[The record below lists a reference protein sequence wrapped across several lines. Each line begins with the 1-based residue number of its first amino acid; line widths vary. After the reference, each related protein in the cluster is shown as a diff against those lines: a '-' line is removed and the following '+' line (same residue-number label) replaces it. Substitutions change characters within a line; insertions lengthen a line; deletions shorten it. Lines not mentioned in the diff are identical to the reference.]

1 MKLKCVALVNGAE
14 EYLTAGL
21 VYDVVLVGYSGLL
34 DIIDDTGGQLSI
46 FAKNSAHGKFEVIH
60 ED

>member
-1 MKLKCVALVNGAE
+1 MKLKCVAPVNGAE

-21 VYDVVLVGYSGLL
+21 IYDVVFQCYSGLL
-34 DIIDDTGGQLSI
+34 DIIDDTGERLSI
-46 FAKNSAHGKFEVIH
+46 FAPNSAHGKFEVIH